1 VDILLHLIEQYGL
14 WLVFANVLLEQ
25 LGLPLPAYP
34 TLIITGALISRGDYS
49 ALSLLATAVLAAV
62 ISDLLWYSAGKRYGR
77 KVLRTLC
84 RISLSPDSCV
94 NQTESI
100 YLRWGAPS
108 LIVAKFIPGFASVA
122 SALAGTIGTRR
133 ATFIF
138 FDALGAGLWAGV
150 ALFLG
155 SLFSNTIDELLNGL
169 VQLGEW
175 GALLIGLA
183 LAVFIATKWWER
195 YRFFKELRMARITVQ
210 ELDELFRSGHTPTV
224 LDVRSVNSQQSG
236 RIPGAKIITL
246 DTATSFALEDTENE
260 VIVYCACPNEA
271 SAARV
276 AKVLMQKGYTRV
288 RPLLGGIDAWID
300 AGFGV
305 ESATTSNFDAAI
317 ANKTR
322 AAQ

>member
-1 VDILLHLIEQYGL
+1 MNFLLHLIEQYGL

-34 TLIITGALISRGDYS
+34 TLIITGALINRGDYS
-49 ALSLLATAVLAAV
+49 ALALLATAVTGAV
-62 ISDLLWYSAGKRYGR
+62 ISDLLWYRAGTHYGR
-77 KVLRTLC
+77 KVLTTLC

-133 ATFIF
+133 ANFIF
-138 FDALGAGLWAGV
+138 FDAIGAALWAGV

-155 SLFSNTIDELLNGL
+155 SLFSNAIDELLNVL
-169 VQLGEW
+169 VQLGKW

-183 LAVFIATKWWER
+183 FAMFIAAKWWER
-195 YRFFKELRMARITVQ
+195 YRFFKELRMARITVH
-210 ELDELFRSGHTPTV
+210 ELDELFRNGQMPIV
-224 LDVRSVNSQQSG
+224 LDVRSAQAQQRE
-236 RIPGAKIITL
+236 RIPGAIVVGL
-246 DTATSFALEDTENE
+246 DAMNTFELKDAEDSE

-276 AKVLMQKGYTRV
+276 AKLLMQKGFTRV
-288 RPLLGGIDAWID
+288 RPLLGGIDAWVA
-300 AGFGV
+300 AGFNV
-305 ESATTSNFDAAI
+305 EGEATGAAN
-317 ANKTR
+317 AN
-322 AAQ
+322 AA

>member
-1 VDILLHLIEQYGL
+1 MNFLLHLIEQYGL

-34 TLIITGALISRGDYS
+34 TLIVTGALISRGDYS
-49 ALSLLATAVLAAV
+49 APTLLATAVCAAV

-77 KVLRTLC
+77 KVLTTLC

-108 LIVAKFIPGFASVA
+108 LVVAKFIPGFASVA
-122 SALAGTIGTRR
+122 SALAGTLGTRR
-133 ATFIF
+133 AQFIF
-138 FDALGAGLWAGV
+138 FDAIGAALWAAV

-155 SLFSNTIDELLNGL
+155 SLFSNAIDELLNGL
-169 VQLGEW
+169 VQLGKW

-183 LAVFIATKWWER
+183 LAIFIATKWWER
-195 YRFFKELRMARITVQ
+195 YRFFKELRMARITVH
-210 ELDELFRSGHTPTV
+210 ELDELFRSGHAPIV
-224 LDVRSVNSQQSG
+224 LDVRSALSQQSG
-236 RIPGAKIITL
+236 RIPGAKIVTL
-246 DTATSFALEDTENE
+246 DTVNSFVLEDAEHND

-276 AKVLMQKGYTRV
+276 AKLLMKKGYTRV
-288 RPLLGGIDAWID
+288 RPLLGGIDAWVD
-300 AGFGV
+300 AGFSV
-305 ESATTSNFDAAI
+305 EATAANDVDTEI
-317 ANKTR
+317 V
-322 AAQ
+322 Q